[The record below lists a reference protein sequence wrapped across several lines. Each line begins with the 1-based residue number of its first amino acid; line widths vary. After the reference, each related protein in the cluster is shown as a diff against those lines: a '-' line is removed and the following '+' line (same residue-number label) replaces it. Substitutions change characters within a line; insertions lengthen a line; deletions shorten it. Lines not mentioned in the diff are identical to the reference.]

1 MFHQPVPPGGEG
13 VEEWWNDTTQPVVLT
28 SQPPHTLP
36 QPSLASTPRHADKLR
51 LILSTL
57 SDTHPLS
64 DRPLLQKE
72 IEAIIFHADADE
84 QGYINYEALA
94 HVIAAW
100 PEDDLEDI

>member
-1 MFHQPVPPGGEG
+1 MS
-13 VEEWWNDTTQPVVLT
+13 TTSELALVKDACLLPLVLAP
-28 SQPPHTLP
+28 QPPHILP
-36 QPSLASTPRHADKLR
+36 LPSLASTPRHADKLR

-72 IEAIIFHADADE
+72 IEAIIFHADVDE

-94 HVIAAW
+94 NVIAAW
-100 PEDDLEDI
+100 PEDNLDEI